1 MADVD
6 LAYWKGRLEEDRAR
20 LEGEL
25 NEMEREVAESA
36 DPLDPTRGGVGN
48 HFADDATEMEQQE
61 TALSLRR
68 NAERLLGQVNHALER
83 VAAGT
88 YGHCERCGKVIPV
101 ERLEARPYATL
112 CVEDQA
118 REEQVR

>member
-1 MADVD
+1 MADID
-6 LAYWKGRLEEDRAR
+6 LAYWRRRLEEERAR

-25 NEMEREVAESA
+25 TEMEREVAESA

-68 NAERLLGQVNHALER
+68 NAERLLGQVTHALDR
-83 VAAGT
+83 VDAGT
-88 YGHCERCGKVIPV
+88 YGFCERCGKPIPL

-118 REEQVR
+118 REEQFR

>member
-6 LAYWKGRLEEDRAR
+6 LAYWKGRLEDERAR
-20 LEGEL
+20 LETEL
-25 NEMEREVAESA
+25 TEMEREVAESA
-36 DPLDPTRGGVGN
+36 DPLDPQRGGVGN

-61 TALSLRR
+61 TAMSLRR
-68 NAERLLGQVNHALER
+68 NAERLLGQVTHALDR

-88 YGHCERCGKVIPV
+88 YGHCERCGKLIPV

-118 REEQVR
+118 REEAVR

>member
-1 MADVD
+1 MAELD
-6 LAYWKGRLEEDRAR
+6 LAYWKGRLDAERAQLEEVST
-20 LEGEL
+20 
-25 NEMEREVAESA
+25 EMEREVAESA

-68 NAERLLGQVNHALER
+68 NTERLLAQVDHALER

-88 YGHCERCGKVIPV
+88 YGFCERCGKPIPL

-112 CVEDQA
+112 CIEDQA
-118 REEQVR
+118 REEQFR

>member
-6 LAYWKGRLEEDRAR
+6 LAYWKGRLEEEHAR
-20 LEGEL
+20 LEREL
-25 NEMEREVAESA
+25 SEQDREVAEST
-36 DPLDPTRGGVGN
+36 DPLDPSRGGVGN

-68 NAERLLGQVNHALER
+68 NAERLLAQVNHAVER

-88 YGHCERCGKVIPV
+88 YGICERCGEVIPV

-112 CVEDQA
+112 CLKDQA
-118 REEQVR
+118 LGEHGR

>member
-6 LAYWKGRLEEDRAR
+6 LAYWKGRLEEERTR

-25 NEMEREVAESA
+25 GEMEREVAESA

>member
-1 MADVD
+1 MATNLD
-6 LAYWKGRLEEDRAR
+6 LAPWKERLEAERAR
-20 LEGEL
+20 LERDL
-25 NEMEREVAESA
+25 ADMAREVVESA

-83 VAAGT
+83 VTAGT
-88 YGHCERCGKVIPV
+88 YGTCERCGAMIPV
-101 ERLEARPYATL
+101 ERLEA
-112 CVEDQA
+112 
-118 REEQVR
+118 

>member
-1 MADVD
+1 MEMAP
-6 LAYWKGRLEEDRAR
+6 WKERLEAERARLEEDLA
-20 LEGEL
+20 G
-25 NEMEREVAESA
+25 MSREVVESA

-68 NAERLLGQVNHALER
+68 NADRLLAQVNHALER
-83 VAAGT
+83 IAAGT
-88 YGHCERCGKVIPV
+88 YGTCERCGQPIPL

-112 CVEDQA
+112 CMKDQA
-118 REEQVR
+118 LEEHGR

>member
-6 LAYWKGRLEEDRAR
+6 LDYWKGRLEEEHAR
-20 LEGEL
+20 LEDEL

-68 NAERLLGQVNHALER
+68 NAERLLGQVNHALDR

-88 YGHCERCGKVIPV
+88 YGHCERCGKLIPA

-118 REEQVR
+118 REEQFR

>member
-1 MADVD
+1 MADID
-6 LAYWKGRLEEDRAR
+6 LAYWRRRLEEEHAR
-20 LEGEL
+20 LETEL
-25 NEMEREVAESA
+25 TEMEREVAESA

-68 NAERLLGQVNHALER
+68 NAERLLGQVTHALDR
-83 VAAGT
+83 VDAGT
-88 YGHCERCGKVIPV
+88 YGFCERCGKPIPL

-118 REEQVR
+118 REEQFR

>member
-1 MADVD
+1 
-6 LAYWKGRLEEDRAR
+6 LEQERSRLET
-20 LEGEL
+20 EL
-25 NEMEREVAESA
+25 AEMEREVAESA
-36 DPLDPTRGGVGN
+36 DPLDPQRGGVGN

-68 NAERLLGQVNHALER
+68 NSEHLLGQVNHALER

-88 YGHCERCGKVIPV
+88 YGFCERCEKPIPV

-112 CVEDQA
+112 CIEDQA
-118 REEQVR
+118 REEQNR